1 MNRKFAKRL
10 FTGFVA
16 LCVAVMTPLSVSAET
31 VAEIQ
36 AEQSRLEAEKQELQD
51 KLDQLRDEEAE
62 KQAYQDT
69 LQEKINVL
77 QEQIDTTR
85 QNIEDLNDSITELTM
100 KLDASE
106 AEIQDTIDEF
116 KERLVALYTAGS
128 VSTLE
133 ILLDSD
139 SLSEFTTRTKM
150 LETMTAHDQELVDKL
165 EEYVDS
171 TEAERTERQQQM
183 EEVAEL
189 KKDLENQQQ
198 ELDALYEENAA
209 ALEEIQGAEGA
220 TENALAANE
229 EELAASEQK
238 MQEAIAAQKAAEE
251 AAQAAQGGGSSSS
264 GSGSSGNISYP
275 SGGGGVE
282 GFNPIWPLPGV
293 TYISAGYNG
302 YPGHKGLDIAGPYGT
317 AVVAA
322 KDGTVIDA
330 NATDSWGMSWG
341 YYVLIYH
348 NGTYSTRYAH
358 LSSVAVSNGQYVTAG
373 TVVGYEGATGNV
385 TGPHLHFEVY
395 QNGVRVDPMQF
406 L

>member
-36 AEQSRLEAEKQELQD
+36 AEQDRLEAEKQELQN
-51 KLDQLRDEEAE
+51 KLDQLRSEEAE

-69 LQEKINVL
+69 LQEKIDVL

-85 QNIEDLNDSITELTM
+85 QNIEDLNNSITELTM

-116 KERLVALYTAGS
+116 KERLVALYAAGS

-139 SLSEFTTRTKM
+139 SLSEFATRSKM

-165 EEYVDS
+165 EAYVES

-189 KKDLENQQQ
+189 KKDLESQQK

-209 ALEEIQGAEGA
+209 AIVEIQGAEGA

-229 EELAASEQK
+229 EELAASEEK
-238 MQEAIAAQKAAEE
+238 MLAAIEAQKAAEE
-251 AAQAAQGGGSSSS
+251 AAQAGQGGGGSSSG
-264 GSGSSGNISYP
+264 GSISYP

-293 TYISAGYNG
+293 TYISAGFNG

-317 AVVAA
+317 PVVAA
-322 KDGTVIDA
+322 EDGTVIDA
-330 NATDSWGMSWG
+330 NNYDSWGMSWG

-348 NGTYSTRYAH
+348 NSTYTTRYAH
-358 LSSVAVSNGQYVTAG
+358 LSSVAVSNNQYVTAG

-395 QNGVRVDPMQF
+395 QNGTRVDPMQF

>member
-36 AEQSRLEAEKQELQD
+36 AEQDRLEAEKQELQN
-51 KLDQLRDEEAE
+51 KLDQLRSEEAE

-69 LQEKINVL
+69 LQEKIDVL

-85 QNIEDLNDSITELTM
+85 QNIEDLNNSITELTM

-116 KERLVALYTAGS
+116 KERLVALYAAGS

-139 SLSEFTTRTKM
+139 SLSEFATRSKM

-165 EEYVDS
+165 EAYVES

-189 KKDLENQQQ
+189 KKDLESQQK

-209 ALEEIQGAEGA
+209 AIVEIQGAEGA

-229 EELAASEQK
+229 EELAASEER
-238 MQEAIAAQKAAEE
+238 MLAAIEAQKAAEE
-251 AAQAAQGGGSSSS
+251 AAQAGQGGGGSSSG
-264 GSGSSGNISYP
+264 GSISYP

-293 TYISAGYNG
+293 TYISAGFNG

-322 KDGTVIDA
+322 EDGTVIDA
-330 NATDSWGMSWG
+330 NNYDSWGMSWG

-348 NGTYSTRYAH
+348 NSTYTTRYAH
-358 LSSVAVSNGQYVTAG
+358 LSSVAVSNNQYVTAG

-395 QNGVRVDPMQF
+395 QNGTRVDPMQF

>member
-36 AEQSRLEAEKQELQD
+36 AEQDRLEAEKQELQS
-51 KLDQLRDEEAE
+51 KLDQLRNEEAE

-69 LQEKINVL
+69 LQEKIDVL

-85 QNIEDLNDSITELTM
+85 QNIEDLNNSITELTM

-116 KERLVALYTAGS
+116 KERLVALYAAGS

-139 SLSEFTTRTKM
+139 SLSEFATRSKM

-165 EEYVDS
+165 EAYVES

-189 KKDLENQQQ
+189 KKDLESQQK

-209 ALEEIQGAEGA
+209 AIVEIQGAEGA

-229 EELAASEQK
+229 EELAASEEK
-238 MQEAIAAQKAAEE
+238 MLAAIEAQKAAEE
-251 AAQAAQGGGSSSS
+251 AAQAGQGGGGSSSG
-264 GSGSSGNISYP
+264 GSISYP

-293 TYISAGYNG
+293 TYISAGFNG

-317 AVVAA
+317 PVVAA
-322 KDGTVIDA
+322 EDGTVIDA
-330 NATDSWGMSWG
+330 NDYDSWGMSWG

-348 NGTYSTRYAH
+348 NSTYTTRYAH
-358 LSSVAVSNGQYVTAG
+358 LSSVAVSNNQYVTAG

-395 QNGVRVDPMQF
+395 QNGTRVDPMQF